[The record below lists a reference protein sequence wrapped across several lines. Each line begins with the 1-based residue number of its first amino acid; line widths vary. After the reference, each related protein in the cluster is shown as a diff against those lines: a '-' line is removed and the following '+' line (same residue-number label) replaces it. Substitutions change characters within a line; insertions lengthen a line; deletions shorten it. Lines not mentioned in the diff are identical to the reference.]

1 MRENF
6 RFYKAVSG
14 RWYIDLPGWAGL
26 IDDLEMVQGADTMLD
41 RVSGYTE
48 ECILE
53 ISDVAFEGA
62 DVIRLVSDLSDSVGG
77 GDYIMESY
85 KGEDIEHHMWL
96 CAVTIHVFGV
106 LPAKIYA
113 AFPVKHDYP
122 ALETI

>member
-14 RWYIDLPGWAGL
+14 RWYIDLPGWAGS
-26 IDDLEMVQGADTMLD
+26 IDELEMVQGADTMLD

-62 DVIRLVSDLSDSVGG
+62 NVIRLVTDLSDSVGG

-85 KGEDIEHHMWL
+85 KGEAIEYNMWL
-96 CAVTIHVFGV
+96 CSVTVQVFGI
-106 LPAKIYA
+106 LPAKIYIS
-113 AFPVKHDYP
+113 FP
-122 ALETI
+122 L